1 MELRW
6 ITITTLLLYIFVF
19 LRMVSPNIGGISLYW
34 NIVMYCLAI
43 LLCRPTIKQG
53 FGIGLVSGIIAMMT
67 SKAAL
72 PYANLISDPLAA
84 TICAL
89 MVNSNLFNIKKSKIS
104 LIPFIV
110 VFITTYISGS
120 TFVTLT
126 KIFLQLPMNI
136 YLYAMLPAVA
146 LVALLGAVAGQLLY
160 LPAFKIFNAKLNKN
174 DKQFSLHDI
183 NLTIPQGSFCV
194 ITGVNG
200 SGKTSLI
207 LNIAGSKPAYLSEI
221 TTSKINIADIDILN
235 TQPKKLNE
243 LIGVVMADYNAQLV
257 TQTVGDEIAVSLET
271 SGLNA
276 QEIINRR
283 RDLLASVGLS
293 DKEDMPI
300 SALSGGQKQRLAI
313 ASIMAM
319 NTPIIIL
326 DEPVAAIDPEGAKD
340 IYNLLVNLNKRYNKT
355 IIVTEHDLKYVL
367 DIADQLCVIDY
378 GHIDCYDIM
387 QLDSTNLQ
395 PEDWQYIAGYIEKLY
410 EQYDGFVITQGTDT
424 LNWTCCALH
433 YMLENLAKPIVVIGS
448 QLTIEEEN
456 TDAKFN
462 LNAAFAMASSEKI
475 GVFAVC
481 GGQLIGGL
489 WA

>member
-6 ITITTLLLYIFVF
+6 ITITTLLLAIGVI
-19 LRMVSPNIGGISLYW
+19 LRMVSPNIGGISLNW

-110 VFITTYISGS
+110 VFITTFISGG

-183 NLTIPQGSFCV
+183 NLTIPKGSFCV

-207 LNIAGSKPAYLSEI
+207 LNIA
-221 TTSKINIADIDILN
+221 DIDILN
-235 TQPKKLNE
+235 TSPKKLNE

-257 TQTVGDEIAVSLET
+257 TQTVGDEIAFSLET

-276 QEIINRR
+276 QEIIKRR
-283 RDLLASVGLS
+283 RELLASVGLS

-340 IYNLLVNLNKRYNKT
+340 IYNLLVDLNKRYNKT

-367 DIADQLCVIDY
+367 DIADQLCVIDN
-378 GHIDCYDIM
+378 GHLAYSGNVDDCLKYM
-387 QLDSTNLQ
+387 
-395 PEDWQYIAGYIEKLY
+395 Y
-410 EQYDGFVITQGTDT
+410 E
-424 LNWTCCALH
+424 
-433 YMLENLAKPIVVIGS
+433 
-448 QLTIEEEN
+448 
-456 TDAKFN
+456 
-462 LNAAFAMASSEKI
+462 EKI
-475 GVFAVC
+475 YPEVIP
-481 GGQLIGGL
+481 LRWKIRYEIGDNHVN
-489 WA
+489 AK